1 MKKNVGVV
9 DKVIRISAA
18 VVIAALYFAGSISGT
33 LAIVLLILAGILIIT
48 SFVGFCPLYAPFKIS
63 TRKKLP
69 LGRE

>member
-1 MKKNVGVV
+1 MKKNMGIA

-18 VVIAALYFAGSISGT
+18 VVVAVLYFTGTISGT
-33 LAIVLLILAGILIIT
+33 LAIVLLILAGILILT
-48 SFVGFCPLYAPFKIS
+48 SFVGFCPLYAPFNFS

>member
-1 MKKNVGVV
+1 MKKNVGIA

-18 VVIAALYFAGSISGT
+18 VVIAVLYFAGSISGT

-48 SFVGFCPLYAPFKIS
+48 SFVGFCPLYAPFKFS

>member
-1 MKKNVGVV
+1 MKKNVGIA

-18 VVIAALYFAGSISGT
+18 VVIAVLYFAGSISGT
-33 LAIVLLILAGILIIT
+33 LAIILLILAGILILT
-48 SFVGFCPLYAPFKIS
+48 SFVGFCPLYAPFKFS